1 MMSEPASTAD
11 DVSSQSEY
19 SATDPGN
26 DSMRTTD
33 QSPDRDNVLAQLQAE
48 NGIKNTSQSRVAEST
63 DDTND
68 DDAAA
73 EPANDAPA
81 DNEDIPDEL
90 IGRAL
95 DAGLTANE
103 LREFNSAKELRRAV
117 TVIERAMAIAERGK
131 ADGAASKTNVEAS
144 KTPDFEKMLADGH
157 DADLIEAFRT
167 TWNEAKAAREQAQA
181 VVATEQQRAFELQC
195 QRFDE
200 TLDSLPGYE
209 AVFGKGRFAD
219 LAQKDPTQATNR
231 QRVFSQMEVLRRG
244 YEATGQPVPNET
256 TLIRS
261 AAASVFSDQS
271 AKSARQVVKKEIEQ
285 AGKQAI
291 AKAGSGPRKAL
302 SGPSLAAQK
311 EAEFWRKF
319 SE

>member
-1 MMSEPASTAD
+1 MSEPASAAE

-26 DSMRTTD
+26 DFMQTAN
-33 QSPDRDNVLAQLQAE
+33 QSPDRNDVLAQLRAE
-48 NGIKNTSQSRVAEST
+48 NGVKNTPQSRVAET
-63 DDTND
+63 LDDTND

-73 EPANDAPA
+73 EPASDAPA
-81 DNEDIPDEL
+81 DSEEIPDEL

-95 DAGLTANE
+95 EAGLTANE
-103 LREFNSAKELRRAV
+103 LREFDSAKELRRAV

-131 ADGAASKTNVEAS
+131 TNVAASKTNVEAS
-144 KTPDFEKMLADGH
+144 KEPDFEKMLADGH
-157 DADLIEAFRT
+157 DADLIQAFRT
-167 TWNEAKAAREQAQA
+167 TWNEAKAAREQAQSVLA
-181 VVATEQQRAFELQC
+181 NEQQRAFDQQC
-195 QRFDE
+195 QRFDD
-200 TLDSLPGYE
+200 TLDSLAGYE
-209 AVFGKGRFAD
+209 AVFGKGRFAE
-219 LAQKDPTQATNR
+219 LARKDPTQATNR

-244 YEATGQPVPNET
+244 YEATGQPVPDET

-271 AKSARQVVKKEIEQ
+271 AKSARQGVKKQIEQ

-291 AKAGSGPRKAL
+291 AKSGSGPRKPL

-311 EAEFWRKF
+311 EADFWRKF

>member
-1 MMSEPASTAD
+1 MSEPASAAE

-26 DSMRTTD
+26 DSMQTAG
-33 QSPDRDNVLAQLQAE
+33 QSPDRNDVLAQLQAE
-48 NGIKNTSQSRVAEST
+48 NGVKNTPKSRVAET
-63 DDTND
+63 PDDTND

-73 EPANDAPA
+73 ESANDAPA
-81 DNEDIPDEL
+81 DNEEIPDDL
-90 IGRAL
+90 ISRAL
-95 DAGLTANE
+95 EAGLTANE
-103 LREFNSAKELRRAV
+103 LREFDSAKELQRAV
-117 TVIERAMAIAERGK
+117 TVFERAMAIAERGK
-131 ADGAASKTNVEAS
+131 ADVAASKANVEAS
-144 KTPDFEKMLADGH
+144 KEPDFEKMLADGH

-167 TWNEAKAAREQAQA
+167 TWNEAKAAREQAQS
-181 VVATEQQRAFELQC
+181 VLVTEQRRAFDMQC

-200 TLDSLPGYE
+200 TLDNLAGYE
-209 AVFGKGRFAD
+209 AVFGKGRFAE
-219 LAQKDPTQATNR
+219 LSQKDPTQAANR

-244 YEATGQPVPNET
+244 YEATGQQVPNEAA
-256 TLIRS
+256 LIRS